1 MRLQRLHWVSH
12 AKNAI
17 PMYRVD
23 KPMML
28 LPKWVGQGTQAQD
41 WYEQKVY
48 TESKHLYTL
57 CIHYAHKDTFISL
70 AQQMKYE
77 RGAN

>member
-1 MRLQRLHWVSH
+1 MTIKRWKQRRTLCTSFTKKGFPVARLQRLHWVSH

-41 WYEQKVY
+41 
-48 TESKHLYTL
+48 
-57 CIHYAHKDTFISL
+57 
-70 AQQMKYE
+70 
-77 RGAN
+77 